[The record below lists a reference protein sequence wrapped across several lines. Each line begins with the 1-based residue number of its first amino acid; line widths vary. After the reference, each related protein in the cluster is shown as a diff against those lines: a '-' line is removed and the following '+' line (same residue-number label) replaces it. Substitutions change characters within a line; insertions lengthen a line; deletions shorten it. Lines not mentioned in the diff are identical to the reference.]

1 MKESPIFTRKS
12 RDFGGNRG
20 IFSHRPRT
28 IVLSLA
34 TACTPLRAVYLYP
47 GFCFK
52 LGLSCSMRAGM
63 GKTVVWRS
71 ASSDKAGRRV

>member
-1 MKESPIFTRKS
+1 MKKSPIFTRKS
-12 RDFGGNRG
+12 RDFAGNRG

-34 TACTPLRAVYLYP
+34 TAGSGVHAVYLSP

-52 LGLSCSMRAGM
+52 LGLSCSMRAGL

-71 ASSDKAGRRV
+71 ASSDEAGRRV